1 MASPSRT
8 PPPFSSPPGS
18 EYLPKDAQAVRFF
31 ADLMRASDDP
41 TDKENLR
48 AFRNETKDFQAA
60 INRFAMQK
68 AREASE
74 RYNMPD
80 REREREREKQQ
91 KLAEERKKAEG
102 VADDDRGAAS
112 LQG

>member
-1 MASPSRT
+1 
-8 PPPFSSPPGS
+8 
-18 EYLPKDAQAVRFF
+18 
-31 ADLMRASDDP
+31 MRACDDP

-80 REREREREKQQ
+80 RVRGREREKQKQ
-91 KLAEERKKAEG
+91 KLAEEREKAEG
-102 VADDDRGAAS
+102 VADDERGAA